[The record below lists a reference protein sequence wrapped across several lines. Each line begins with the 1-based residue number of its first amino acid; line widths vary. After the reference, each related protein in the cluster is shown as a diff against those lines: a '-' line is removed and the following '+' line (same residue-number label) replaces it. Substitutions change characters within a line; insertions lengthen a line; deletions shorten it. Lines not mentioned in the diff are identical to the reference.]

1 MHPYVLAH
9 LSDNVLL
16 RNLIAL
22 VVQDR
27 HTTASLLAHIA
38 EVDSRKLYAPAGYSS
53 MHAYCVEGL
62 GLSEDAAY
70 KRIQAARAARQF
82 PAILDA
88 ITKGRLHLSG
98 ACLLAPCL
106 TQENAEELLAE
117 SAGRR
122 KSEIEDMLAR
132 RFPPPWARSMIQR
145 LGCSGVAQL
154 APGQVELVEAALRAA
169 EDIAPVG
176 SGTSSIREVDGAK
189 SDELAPGQVEIGE
202 EATSTPSGHFLL
214 QVVVDAGTRDKLRRA
229 QELLGHS
236 VPSGDVAQVID
247 RALDALITAL
257 EKRKIGVGAK
267 RIAASRSGRH
277 ISARVRRAVWERDG
291 GQCTFASATGVRC
304 TSRRFLEFDHV
315 DPVARGGT
323 STVDRVR
330 LLCRAHNQ
338 LEAERA
344 FGPAFMRKK
353 RETARLEADK
363 ARERV
368 AGVGRDDRQD
378 LLAGLR
384 RLGFRADEVHR
395 AAEHTRFIQSAS
407 LEDRF
412 RAALQFLGRGRSHGD
427 GVRG

>member
-1 MHPYVLAH
+1 MRPYILAH
-9 LSDNVLL
+9 LSDTVLL
-16 RNLIAL
+16 RTLVAL

-53 MHAYCVEGL
+53 MHVYCVEGL

-70 KRIQAARAARQF
+70 KRIQAARASRQF

-88 ITKGRLHLSG
+88 IAKGRLHLSG

-122 KSEIEDMLAR
+122 KSEIENMLAR
-132 RFPPPWARSMIQR
+132 RFQRPCVGSMIQR
-145 LGCSGVAQL
+145 LASSGVAQL
-154 APGQVELVEAALRAA
+154 APGQVGWVDAAL
-169 EDIAPVG
+169 G
-176 SGTSSIREVDGAK
+176 GAN
-189 SDELAPGQVEIGE
+189 SDELAPGQVEVGE
-202 EATSTPSGHFLL
+202 KPTSTPSGQFLV
-214 QVVVDAGTRDKLRRA
+214 QVVVDSSTRDKLLRA
-229 QELLGHS
+229 QALLSHS
-236 VPSGDVAQVID
+236 IPSGDVAQVIE

-267 RIAASRSGRH
+267 RVAASRSRRH
-277 ISARVRRAVWERDG
+277 ISARVRRVVWERDG

-304 TSRRFLEFDHV
+304 HSRRFLEFDHV
-315 DPVARGGT
+315 DPVARGGA

-330 LLCRAHNQ
+330 LRCRAHNQ

-344 FGPAFMRKK
+344 FGAAFMQKK

-363 ARERV
+363 THER
-368 AGVGRDDRQD
+368 ADGVGRDDRQD

-384 RLGFRADEVHR
+384 RLGFRADEAHR
-395 AAEHTRFIQSAS
+395 AAEHTRFIRGAA
-407 LEDRF
+407 LEDCF
-412 RAALQFLGRGRSHGD
+412 RAALQFLGRGRSHRT
-427 GVRG
+427 GVRE

>member
-132 RFPPPWARSMIQR
+132 RFPPPSIGSTIQR
-145 LGCSGVAQL
+145 LASSGIAQL
-154 APGQVELVEAALRAA
+154 APGQVGWVEGAL
-169 EDIAPVG
+169 
-176 SGTSSIREVDGAK
+176 DGAK
-189 SDELAPGQVEIGE
+189 SDELAPGQVGQEP
-202 EATSTPSGHFLL
+202 TSTPSGQFLV
-214 QVVVDAGTRDKLRRA
+214 QVVVDSGTRDKLRRA

-267 RIAASRSGRH
+267 RVAASRSGRH
-277 ISARVRRAVWERDG
+277 IPARVRRAVWERDG

-304 TSRRFLEFDHV
+304 NSRRFLEFDHV

-330 LLCRAHNQ
+330 LLCRAHNH

-353 RETARLEADK
+353 RETARLESDK
-363 ARERV
+363 ARERA
-368 AGVGRDDRQD
+368 AGVGRDDGLD
-378 LLAGLR
+378 FLAGLR

-412 RAALQFLGRGRSHGD
+412 RAALQFLGRGRNHGN
-427 GVRG
+427 GAQG

>member
-22 VVQDR
+22 VTQDR

-38 EVDSRKLYAPAGYSS
+38 EVDSRRLYAPAGYSS

-145 LGCSGVAQL
+145 LGCSGVARL

-169 EDIAPVG
+169 EDVAPGG

-189 SDELAPGQVEIGE
+189 SDELAPGQVAVGE
-202 EATSTPSGHFLL
+202 EAASTPSGHFLL
-214 QVVVDAGTRDKLRRA
+214 QVVVDAGTREKLRRA

-247 RALDALITAL
+247 RALDALIAAL
-257 EKRKIGVGAK
+257 EKRKVGVGAK
-267 RIAASRSGRH
+267 RIAESRSGRH

-304 TSRRFLEFDHV
+304 NSRRFLEFDHV

-363 ARERV
+363 ARERA
-368 AGVGRDDRQD
+368 AGVGRDDGLD
-378 LLAGLR
+378 FLAGLR

-412 RAALQFLGRGRSHGD
+412 RAALQFLGRGRNHGN
-427 GVRG
+427 GAQG

>member
-38 EVDSRKLYAPAGYSS
+38 EVDSRKLYAPAGYAS

-88 ITKGRLHLSG
+88 ITNGRLHLSG

-122 KSEIEDMLAR
+122 KSEIEEMLAR
-132 RFPPPWARSMIQR
+132 RFPPPCVGSMIHR
-145 LGCSGVAQL
+145 LAASGVAQL
-154 APGQVELVEAALRAA
+154 APGQVGWVDAAL
-169 EDIAPVG
+169 
-176 SGTSSIREVDGAK
+176 DGAK
-189 SDELAPGQVEIGE
+189 SDELAPGQVQVRE
-202 EATSTPSGHFLL
+202 EPTSTSGHFLI
-214 QVVVDAGTRDKLRRA
+214 QVVVEAGTRDKLRRA
-229 QELLGHS
+229 QELLSHS

-247 RALDALITAL
+247 RALDALIAAL
-257 EKRKIGVGAK
+257 EEREVGGGAK
-267 RIAASRSGRH
+267 RVAVSRPGRH

-291 GQCTFASATGVRC
+291 GQCTFASDTGVRC
-304 TSRRFLEFDHV
+304 KSRRFLEFDHV
-315 DPVARGGT
+315 DPVARGGG

-330 LLCRAHNQ
+330 LRCRTHNQ

-344 FGPAFMRKK
+344 FGASFMRNK
-353 RETARLEADK
+353 RESARLAANK
-363 ARERV
+363 AHEGATR
-368 AGVGRDDRQD
+368 VGRDDRQD

-384 RLGFRADEVHR
+384 RLGFRADEARR
-395 AAEHTRFIQSAS
+395 AAEHTRSIRSAA

-412 RAALQFLGRGRSHGD
+412 RAALQFLGSGRSHGN
-427 GVRG
+427 GARR